1 MCQTT
6 WVTLYYPHV
15 KRTTVLFSC
24 RIGSSNEFERYSVI
38 QLSPK
43 VLDSPDML
51 RDTMVHEMCHA
62 AAWIISG
69 YADGHGPLFK
79 DWARRAMAAFPE
91 LPIIARC
98 HSYKIRTKYTYR

>member
-1 MCQTT
+1 MIKTER
-6 WVTLYYPHV
+6 
-15 KRTTVLFSC
+15 KRSGWRCYENLLFSR
-24 RIGSSNEFERYSVI
+24 RISASNEYERYSI
-38 QLSPK
+38 IELSSK
-43 VLDSPDML
+43 VLDSPDRL

-69 YADGHGPLFK
+69 YPDGHGPLFK